1 MNLTVEKIAEIVG
14 GVVYGDETLKINKLS
29 KIEEAK
35 VGSLSFLHNPKY
47 EKYLTKTEASA
58 VIVSDDLKIDNSIS
72 TLIKVKNPYKSF
84 SVMLEY
90 YDKTKKNKTGLS
102 KKSKVHSSLK
112 LDSSVFVGDF
122 SSIGENSKIGKN
134 VKIYSNVFI
143 GENVQIGKNSKIYPG
158 AKILSDSLLG
168 ENCIVHSGV
177 VIGSDGFGFV
187 ISEDNSY
194 DKIPQIGNVYIKDN
208 VEIGANST
216 IDRATFGSTIINSG
230 VKIDNLVQIA
240 HNVSIGE
247 NTIIAAQTG
256 IAGST
261 KIGKNCLIGGQVG
274 IAGHLKI
281 GDNVKIQGQTGITKN
296 IDDGIKLQGTPS
308 MSFND
313 YSRSFIH
320 FRQFPS
326 IVKRIEK
333 LENKKDEKK

>member
-1 MNLTVEKIAEIVG
+1 MNLTVEKIAKIVG

-47 EKYLTKTEASA
+47 EKYLIKTKASA
-58 VIVSDDLKIDNSIS
+58 VIVSDNIKIDNSNS

-90 YDKTKKNKTGLS
+90 YDKIKKNRTGIS
-102 KKSKVHSSLK
+102 KNSTI
-112 LDSSVFVGDF
+112 DSSVKLNSNVFVGDF
-122 SSIGENSKIGKN
+122 TSIGENSKIGKN
-134 VKIYSNVFI
+134 VKIHSHVFI
-143 GENVQIGKNSKIYPG
+143 GENVQIGENSKIYPG
-158 AKILSDSLLG
+158 AKIMSDSLIG
-168 ENCIVHSGV
+168 KNCIVHSGV

-187 ISEDNSY
+187 ISEDKSY
-194 DKIPQIGNVYIKDN
+194 DKIPQIGNVHIKDN

-216 IDRATFGSTIINSG
+216 IDRATVGSTIINFG

-240 HNVSIGE
+240 HNVFIGE
-247 NTIIAAQTG
+247 NTVIAAQTG

-296 IDDGIKLQGTPS
+296 VIDGTKLQGTPS

-326 IVKRIEK
+326 FVKRLEK